1 MIIVQSPTLN
11 SCMQHSLSIQNWTLV
26 PSHNQSKIMTTNN
39 LICSVKPF

>member
-1 MIIVQSPTLN
+1 MIIVQSATLN

-39 LICSVKPF
+39 LICSVTPF